1 MSVKGVLDDAAA
13 QATAGLR
20 IDLKSAQRQADEH
33 QALVRRRGRAA
44 LGSAV
49 AVAAVALLAVLLPG
63 GVFRASSQGP
73 ATGDTG
79 PVGLPDHWYYA
90 PPWTPPVTRQPM
102 AAASMVLAVSQ
113 GVGAPTDLAPVLVSA
128 DGTQYASVPWEK
140 GDSMLALA
148 SNGQYVGWVTQP
160 AGDARKHRGSV
171 IHRIRLRDGRQTDAQ
186 LPAGVQVAQIR
197 WDSDQLMV
205 NIQFI
210 PGQIVPGFVLSAGS
224 DALRRIEPPVELGP
238 KDMSPVP
245 ESNESDRIV
254 SSASMGDPTGRWWA
268 GVSAVPVGERVAAKA
283 TFRLEVAEFLPTV
296 RIRRFPIVGDAPI
309 TEARVLGWA
318 EGGIVVRVHS
328 DAPRGG
334 RGISLRLFDPDTG
347 SSRII
352 SQRRGTFFRPV
363 AVAVEVVGAGSTV
376 PGVQPEFPSTDRRH
390 LQFLVLQAWLRYKLE
405 LWGALLLGVVVLIGA
420 LIAVRRRSDRSAG
433 RESAE
438 PGLSERDFAGRGRA
452 GEVLAAGADE
462 VIRAEEEPE

>member
-49 AVAAVALLAVLLPG
+49 AVAAVVALLAVLLPG

-90 PPWTPPVTRQPM
+90 PPWTPPVTRHPM
-102 AAASMVLAVSQ
+102 VAASMVLAVSQ
-113 GVGAPTDLAPVLVSA
+113 GVGAATDLAPVLVSA

-148 SNGQYVGWVTQP
+148 SNGQHVGWVTQP
-160 AGDARKHRGSV
+160 AGDASKQRGSV

-197 WDSDQLMV
+197 WDRDQLLV

-224 DALRRIEPPVELGP
+224 DALRRIEPPVEPGP
-238 KDMSPVP
+238 KDMGPVQ

-268 GVSAVPVGERVAAKA
+268 GVSAVPVRERVATKG
-283 TFRLEVAEFLPTV
+283 TFRLEVAEILPTV
-296 RIRRFPIVGDAPI
+296 RIRRFPIVGDDPI

-318 EGGIVVRVHS
+318 DGGIVVRVHS

-334 RGISLRLFDPDTG
+334 RGVSLRLFDPDTG

-352 SQRRGTFFRPV
+352 SLRRGTYFDPI

-376 PGVQPEFPSTDRRH
+376 PGAQPAFAQTDRRH
-390 LQFLVLQAWLRYKLE
+390 LQFLASQAWFRYRFVLVGG
-405 LWGALLLGVVVLIGA
+405 LLLLGVVVIGVVTV
-420 LIAVRRRSDRSAG
+420 LRRRSRRSAELQPTRG
-433 RESAE
+433 PE
-438 PGLSERDFAGRGRA
+438 PS
-452 GEVLAAGADE
+452 
-462 VIRAEEEPE
+462 

>member
-49 AVAAVALLAVLLPG
+49 AVAAVVALLTVLLPG

-90 PPWTPPVTRQPM
+90 PPWTPPVTRHPM

-113 GVGAPTDLAPVLVSA
+113 GVGAATAMAPVLVSA
-128 DGTQYASVPWEK
+128 DGTQYASVPWGK

-160 AGDARKHRGSV
+160 GGDASKQRRSV
-171 IHRIRLRDGRQTDAQ
+171 IHRIRLRDGRQTNAQ
-186 LPAGVQVAQIR
+186 LPAGVQVAQLR
-197 WDSDQLMV
+197 WDRDQLLV
-205 NIQFI
+205 NIEFI
-210 PGQIVPGFVLSAGS
+210 PRKIVPSFVLSAGS

-238 KDMSPVP
+238 KDMGPVP

-268 GVSAVPVGERVAAKA
+268 EVSAVPVGERVDTKA
-283 TFRLEVAEFLPTV
+283 TFQLEVAEFLPTV
-296 RIRRFPIVGDAPI
+296 QIRRFPILGEDPI

-334 RGISLRLFDPDTG
+334 RGISLRLFDPETG
-347 SSRII
+347 SSQIVSRK
-352 SQRRGTFFRPV
+352 RGTNFYPV
-363 AVAVEVVGAGSTV
+363 AVATEVVGAGSTV
-376 PGVQPEFPSTDRRH
+376 PGAKPDFAQTDRRH
-390 LQFLVLQAWLRYKLE
+390 LQFLAAQAWFRYKLV
-405 LWGALLLGVVVLIGA
+405 LVGGLLLLVVVMIGVVA
-420 LIAVRRRSDRSAG
+420 ERRRRSRRSAG
-433 RESAE
+433 FRPDRGSE
-438 PGLSERDFAGRGRA
+438 PS
-452 GEVLAAGADE
+452 
-462 VIRAEEEPE
+462 